1 MMTTPYAAAL
11 PLAPDP
17 LGQQQQQPAPPSLY
31 YPGRPAATSLSSNFN
46 GPFAGRVPN
55 FPSQYLS
62 SLNIASS
69 FETQPLSL
77 TPPQQQP
84 QQHQPQQMMMHDGQS
99 LTPTSADG
107 RSLGGTDPF
116 MSNATIVSNTVSSYT
131 LPAMMAASGGAAI
144 ASLTPPAVVITT
156 AKKPSSSIDLK
167 RDRHSIPSSILLS
180 PSQQRNGTTPP
191 THPVPEFLCHL
202 YSMLNDPALMGL
214 IRWIVPSQDETT
226 DRGGGKGGVGKI
238 VVHNPTRLQDEVLG
252 KYYRHSKYSSFQ
264 RQLNYFGFKKRLHG
278 SKKGKMC
285 PCSFVHEM
293 LGSSP
298 QSLLN
303 LKRRPPSG
311 KRVAS
316 MPNLVRQEGKVSNAV
331 VGSKTRRP
339 INKEKKMGI
348 LIPSNV
354 SVGSNVGSGSSAAYT
369 MSMNNLHSHKAMNT
383 IHSNKNASWCTN
395 SSQGAAPVP
404 LTMPL
409 MAQVTAAIPGNSWP
423 VPTSK
428 NVGNNS
434 GLTNTLMA
442 PSFITTAD
450 MLHSGSTKNDTMSMV
465 RANNAVV
472 EAKKSLARNFLK
484 SQQEQQKQQQ
494 QNPTSVQRSNAVVQ
508 QQHMAMPAP
517 NLFPNP
523 FAAATMNDGITFRRL
538 PTTTQPSTAL
548 TSNENWI
555 MGQQHQQAAIKPPLL
570 PAKTIAFLPTNFTA
584 ANPQA
589 NTFPF
594 PTVVVNSN
602 TNNGSSSSLPSPAA
616 VVTNTSTNYLMAPTP
631 AMPLPTTTNNHHNYY
646 TYESH
651 PQGMAGTPEFQFNE
665 LLSNLLSTA
674 LPPSDEL
681 FDDDMSAGNISD
693 FGATALQVADDGML
707 LPP

>member
-31 YPGRPAATSLSSNFN
+31 YPGGPAATSLSSNFTS

-62 SLNIASS
+62 SLNMASS

-77 TPPQQQP
+77 TPPHQQP
-84 QQHQPQQMMMHDGQS
+84 QQHQPQQMMMHSGQS
-99 LTPTSADG
+99 LTPSVDG
-107 RSLGGTDPF
+107 RSLGGTDF

-144 ASLTPPAVVITT
+144 ASVTPPAVVITT
-156 AKKPSSSIDLK
+156 AKKHSSAIDLQ

-180 PSQQRNGTTPP
+180 PSQQRNGTAPP

-214 IRWIVPSQDETT
+214 IRWIVPSHDETT

-316 MPNLVRQEGKVSNAV
+316 MPNLVRQEGK
-331 VGSKTRRP
+331 GKTTPTRSP
-339 INKEKKMGI
+339 IKKEKNMGVP
-348 LIPSNV
+348 IPSNV
-354 SVGSNVGSGSSAAYT
+354 SVGSNVGGLSAAYP
-369 MSMNNLHSHKAMNT
+369 MSMNNLHSNKVMNNLHSNKVMNI

-395 SSQGAAPVP
+395 SIQGTAPVP
-404 LTMPL
+404 LNMPL

-428 NVGNNS
+428 NVGNNTV
-434 GLTNTLMA
+434 LTNTLMA

-450 MLHSGSTKNDTMSMV
+450 MLHSGSTKNDTMSML
-465 RANNAVV
+465 RANNAVL

-484 SQQEQQKQQQ
+484 SQQEQQQQ
-494 QNPTSVQRSNAVVQ
+494 QNPPSVQRSNAVIQ
-508 QQHMAMPAP
+508 HQHMAMPAP

-538 PTTTQPSTAL
+538 PTTTQPSTVL

-555 MGQQHQQAAIKPPLL
+555 MGQQQQQAAITPPLL

-589 NTFPF
+589 NIFPF

-616 VVTNTSTNYLMAPTP
+616 VITNTSTNYLMAPSP
-631 AMPLPTTTNNHHNYY
+631 AMPLPTTTNNYY

-651 PQGMAGTPEFQFNE
+651 PQGMADTAEFQFNE

-674 LPPSDEL
+674 LPPSEEL